1 MANELDVI
9 RKNIEILARSAAKV
23 NTDAQTVA
31 SNTVGGLLRRRIFN
45 NGLATDGGSIGQY
58 APSTKAS
65 RAKAGRQTSKVD
77 LEFSGT
83 LRRSIQTGVS
93 GKNVVLGIVETSEP
107 KSGGFKTGEN
117 AASQE
122 KHFGKDIFAP
132 TEKEDLA
139 GEKAYLKVLFKDFQK
154 ELNKK

>member
-1 MANELDVI
+1 MANELDRI
-9 RKNIEILARSAAKV
+9 RKNIEILAKSAAKV

-31 SNTVGGLLRRRIFN
+31 ANTVGGQERRRIFN
-45 NGLATDGGSIGQY
+45 NGLATDGGPIGQY
-58 APSTKAS
+58 AASTKKQ

-93 GKNVVLGIVETSEP
+93 GKDVVLGIVETSEP
-107 KSGGFKTGEN
+107 KSGGFKTAEN

-122 KHFGKDIFAP
+122 DRFGKEIFAP
-132 TEKEDLA
+132 TEKEAAA
-139 GEKAYLKVLFKDFQK
+139 GTKAYTDFIVKAVQK